1 MPIGAEEGGRTL
13 MRLPSRD
20 FESRASAIPPLR
32 QSCGAK
38 SLKQAFWHCITYM
51 ITHFFVICKCLFKI
65 FCSICF
71 LFLSNVCAKTKTAR
85 FLRSV
90 LLIFWCP
97 FFFFFY
103 FSHHNVHKANFLQ
116 AQQLLLVECCC
127 YF

>member
-65 FCSICF
+65 FCSVCF
-71 LFLSNVCAKTKTAR
+71 LFLSNVCAKNKNSPLFAVR
-85 FLRSV
+85 FV
-90 LLIFWCP
+90 NLLVSFLLLFLFFPSQCP
-97 FFFFFY
+97 Q
-103 FSHHNVHKANFLQ
+103 S
-116 AQQLLLVECCC
+116 QLLAGPTVVAC
-127 YF
+127 